1 MKQLLITSIFIL
13 FFSINFSL
21 AQTGVKIG
29 VKAGYSIATQYG
41 IDPADP
47 QYAVDTDV
55 RHGFAG
61 SVFLYFP
68 VTESFGIQ
76 HEFQYVHKGSTQ
88 KVDLID
94 GPVSVTSEYKLNYFE
109 LPILFRYTFVKIKN
123 TGIYLNSGFVMSLL
137 LKGEYKEEGVID
149 ISGTEFPFGESGSTD
164 GIDTF
169 DFSFA
174 YGAGVDFNLFN
185 KTCFFE
191 YRQTI
196 GWNTLQMPTS
206 NEEETAPLRNQDYIL
221 ALGLFF

>member
-1 MKQLLITSIFIL
+1 MKRLLLLLSL
-13 FFSINFSL
+13 FCFFFVNFSF
-21 AQTGVKIG
+21 AQTGVKFGI
-29 VKAGYSIATQYG
+29 KAGYSIATQYG

-47 QYAVDTDV
+47 QYTVDTDV

-76 HEFQYVHKGSTQ
+76 HEFQYVNKGSKQ
-88 KVDLID
+88 NVQLID
-94 GPVSVTSEYKLNYFE
+94 GPLSVTTEYKLNYFE
-109 LPILFRYTFVKIKN
+109 LPIMFRYTFVKIKD

-137 LKGEYKEEGVID
+137 LKGEYKVDGVIEFG
-149 ISGTEFPFGESGSTD
+149 GTEVPFGESGNTD

-174 YGAGVDFNLFN
+174 YGAGVDFNLLSKNF
-185 KTCFFE
+185 FFE

-196 GWNTLQMPTS
+196 GWNTLEMPTS
-206 NEEETAPLRNQDYIL
+206 NDQETAPLRNQDYIL
-221 ALGLFF
+221 ALGMFF

>member
-1 MKQLLITSIFIL
+1 MKRLLITSSLIFLL
-13 FFSINFSL
+13 FANVSL
-21 AQTGVKIG
+21 AQTGVKFG

-47 QYAVDTDV
+47 EYIVDTDV

-61 SVFLYFP
+61 SFFLYFP

-76 HEFQYVHKGSTQ
+76 HEFQYVHKGSKQ
-88 KVDLID
+88 SVQLID
-94 GPVSVTSEYKLNYFE
+94 GPLRVTSEYKLNYFE

-137 LKGEYKEEGVID
+137 LKGEYKVDGVIE
-149 ISGTEFPFGESGSTD
+149 IGGTEVPFGESGSTE

-174 YGAGVDFNLFN
+174 YGAGVDFNLFS

-206 NEEETAPLRNQDYIL
+206 NDQETAPLRNQDYIL
-221 ALGLFF
+221 ALGMFF